1 MVTKAA
7 YPSTMNTMT
16 EDEVAAADE
25 APTGEAGGDLNK
37 DVAVA
42 VATDAVVDK
51 EEPPLDKLTAMIRLV
66 KVRMRHSFF

>member
-16 EDEVAAADE
+16 EDEVAAVDE

-37 DVAVA
+37 DVAAA
-42 VATDAVVDK
+42 VATDAVMDK
-51 EEPPLDKLTAMIRLV
+51 EEPPLDKLTAMIRSV